1 MERIGIGLAL
11 IVALCWGSADI
22 VATVAARRQGTFAT
36 TLLSLI
42 VSSTVLLLFGWLA
55 LPQLLVGRGP
65 SPVISGLG
73 LGLGFLTG
81 ILAAVGYFS
90 LYRGL
95 ELGPMAIVS
104 PITAADGV
112 VGAILAVLFLRN
124 GLSFWQTVMM
134 LVVFVGMVCA
144 SLDPTDVQRF
154 VKAGGAT
161 SLFKGG
167 IWWGLLAM
175 LSFGVMLFS
184 IGLLSATW
192 GWYLPILYIRTVA
205 ALTLLSF
212 ALWRVSRLRR
222 SGKAASSTITKR
234 SQLTCV
240 GISLAILVGLLE
252 TAGLLMYSLD
262 TQLASTSLASVLSSS
277 WGIIPLLAGIVLF
290 RERPLM
296 QQMFGIV
303 LVVGG
308 LFLLA
313 VKPA

>member
-1 MERIGIGLAL
+1 MERMGVGLAL
-11 IVALCWGSADI
+11 LVALCWGSADI

-42 VSSTVLLLFGWLA
+42 VSSTALLLFGWLA
-55 LPQLLVGRGP
+55 HPQLLVGRGP
-65 SPVISGLG
+65 SSAISGLG
-73 LGLGFLTG
+73 LVLLAG
-81 ILAAVGYFS
+81 ILTAVGYFS

-112 VGAILAVLFLRN
+112 VGAILAVLFLHN
-124 GLSFWQTVMM
+124 SLSFWQIGMM
-134 LVVFVGMVCA
+134 LMVVVGIACA
-144 SLDPTDVQRF
+144 SLDPTEVQRF

-161 SLFKGG
+161 SHFKGG

-192 GWYLPILYIRTVA
+192 GWYLPILSIRTVA
-205 ALTLLSF
+205 ALTLLSL
-212 ALWRVSRLRR
+212 ALWRVSRLRC
-222 SGKAASSTITKR
+222 SGKGASSTITKR
-234 SQLTCV
+234 SQLTLV
-240 GISLAILVGLLE
+240 GVSLAILVGVLE

-308 LFLLA
+308 LLLLT
-313 VKPA
+313 VKPV